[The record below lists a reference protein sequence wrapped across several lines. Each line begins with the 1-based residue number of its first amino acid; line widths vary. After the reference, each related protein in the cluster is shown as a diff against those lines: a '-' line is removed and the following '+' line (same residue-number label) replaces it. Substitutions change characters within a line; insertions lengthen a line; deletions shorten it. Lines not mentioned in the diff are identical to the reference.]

1 MVNDWNKSKNV
12 LFHGLVIWYALLHIF
27 FSSLCSATSVD
38 VEEGLYKK
46 AQALGISVVTI
57 SQVCCVLRWVS
68 RSFFVPSLN
77 TCIMCHLH
85 KGFLNISSCQSL
97 SVILLLHLSAFP
109 LDCAATC
116 FDSLSCHGVTIDWW
130 RRWLGAPFDTKF
142 EFTLVLFFLCLHLC
156 NYHPVELIVS
166 HPVVRFFLVC
176 LLVISH
182 SEVEVLQVQQA
193 PELHLEVS
201 YRQSIHQLRHC
212 MPEAVICQ
220 S

>member
-1 MVNDWNKSKNV
+1 MMLLSITQYQPHRIPCFINDLCVNRHDCSSIIPSLEFLTSAPSKLYHPFPRVLYLLCPSRSAQCTLNFLVLQMCKAAWEICMLVYINFRLEAVCSRWSNDWNESKNV

-85 KGFLNISSCQSL
+85 KGSLNTSHFLKL
-97 SVILLLHLSAFP
+97 P
-109 LDCAATC
+109 
-116 FDSLSCHGVTIDWW
+116 
-130 RRWLGAPFDTKF
+130 
-142 EFTLVLFFLCLHLC
+142 VL
-156 NYHPVELIVS
+156 
-166 HPVVRFFLVC
+166 
-176 LLVISH
+176 
-182 SEVEVLQVQQA
+182 
-193 PELHLEVS
+193 VS
-201 YRQSIHQLRHC
+201 YSLIAL
-212 MPEAVICQ
+212 ICL
-220 S
+220 ST